1 MEMQKNFFPEM
12 QKNQVNVL
20 VKLMFVFCN
29 ILMSK
34 LCLQYINLVGV
45 CDLVQELKKWAYK
58 CNNLASA
65 CILDFWLK
73 GLYSTPYFLRHIK
86 KAATQTISK
95 RIYKY
100 YMLLSIGKL

>member
-45 CDLVQELKKWAYK
+45 CDLVQELKK
-58 CNNLASA
+58 
-65 CILDFWLK
+65 
-73 GLYSTPYFLRHIK
+73 
-86 KAATQTISK
+86 
-95 RIYKY
+95 
-100 YMLLSIGKL
+100 